1 MFDYLQQFNK
11 LPKELREK
19 VSSPAAMEILS
30 SLESKYSV
38 SLAMLVMQVM
48 IKQILVKDLTS
59 HFISEFGLTPEK
71 ARALSAELQERLLFS
86 ASTYLGIKP
95 ASMLS
100 AEDKELEVLMKENG
114 IVLPSQDLVSRCRQ
128 ILLTYRKG
136 VRTKID
142 ARSALERPVEI
153 GGLSLDSSAA
163 DRLLRALDQPNVV
176 TPTPTPTPAPAPA
189 PTPTPAPAP
198 ASTVPSAINDLINK
212 NEASNTYD
220 FKSALAKGEIKPPA
234 ALADKFKQS
243 VNKLDTSHEIAAPTP
258 EFTIAAPEEVKQLM
272 RPSMPYAPKAP
283 AVKDEKAVASPTPV
297 VPVAAVAPAA
307 SATPVAPEAPKPT
320 PVAPVA
326 PTPAEPIA
334 PVPATPKSVVPPT
347 TPAPIAPAPVR
358 INRPAAAAKA
368 GMWSKLFK
376 GAPAPASPELAL
388 HATRHL
394 EEAVRAASVQNNV
407 RVRPAASSE
416 HRPKMDDVKLKP
428 KVMGPLEELRYLDL
442 VNFRRL
448 GASPK
453 EITTK
458 IVTKIR
464 LLEKD
469 GYDRMVEGVKAW
481 RQSPVNRLYVRIMQ
495 EAVVKGVPAREAVAS
510 RVEEKKE
517 VLSMDEI
524 EAIVAMNN
532 SLMF

>member
-30 SLESKYSV
+30 SLEGKYGV

-59 HFISEFGLTPEK
+59 HFVSEFGLPQDK
-71 ARALSAELQERLLFS
+71 ARSLSSELQERLLFS
-86 ASTYLGIKP
+86 VSTYLGVRP
-95 ASMLS
+95 GPMLS
-100 AEDKELEVLMKENG
+100 PEDKELEVLMKENG
-114 IVLPSQDLVSRCRQ
+114 IVLPSQDLISRCRQ

-142 ARSALERPVEI
+142 ARSALERPVEQ
-153 GGLSLDSSAA
+153 GGLSLEPSAA
-163 DRLLRALDQPNVV
+163 DRLLRALDRPNTATASAPVV
-176 TPTPTPTPAPAPA
+176 TPTPIPTPAP
-189 PTPTPAPAP
+189 THTPAPA
-198 ASTVPSAINDLINK
+198 AVPSAINDLINK
-212 NEASNTYD
+212 SEASNAYD

-234 ALADKFKQS
+234 VLADKFKQS
-243 VNKLDTSHEIAAPTP
+243 VNKLDTTHEIAAPTS
-258 EFTIAAPEEVKQLM
+258 EFAIVAPEEVKQLM
-272 RPSMPYAPKAP
+272 RPSMPYATKATVATEKAETKPATPATPSTPAKQPPIITPNPAPAAP
-283 AVKDEKAVASPTPV
+283 AVEAE
-297 VPVAAVAPAA
+297 
-307 SATPVAPEAPKPT
+307 SATAPKP
-320 PVAPVA
+320 VAV
-326 PTPAEPIA
+326 
-334 PVPATPKSVVPPT
+334 PVPETKTEKRPE
-347 TPAPIAPAPVR
+347 APAPVR

-376 GAPAPASPELAL
+376 GTPTPSSPEVAL
-388 HATRHL
+388 SATKHL
-394 EEAVRAASVQNNV
+394 EEAVRAASIQNNNK
-407 RVRPAASSE
+407 VRPAASSE
-416 HRPKMDDVKLKP
+416 HRPKIEDVKLKP

-448 GASPK
+448 GTNPK
-453 EITTK
+453 EITAKIATK
-458 IVTKIR
+458 IK

-481 RQSPVNRLYVRIMQ
+481 RQSPVNRLYVRIAH
-495 EAVVKGVPAREAVAS
+495 EAVVTGVPLREAVAN
-510 RVEEKKE
+510 REAEKKE

>member
-59 HFISEFGLTPEK
+59 HFISEFGLAPEK
-71 ARALSAELQERLLFS
+71 ARALSTELQERLLFS
-86 ASTYLGIKP
+86 VSTYLGIKP

-114 IVLPSQDLVSRCRQ
+114 IVLPSQDLITRCRQ

-142 ARSALERPVEI
+142 ARAALERPVEI
-153 GGLSLDSSAA
+153 GGLSLDASAA
-163 DRLLRALDQPNVV
+163 DRLLRALDRPNV
-176 TPTPTPTPAPAPA
+176 AA
-189 PTPTPAPAP
+189 PAPAP
-198 ASTVPSAINDLINK
+198 ASAVPSAINDLINK
-212 NEASNTYD
+212 NEASNAYD

-243 VNKLDTSHEIAAPTP
+243 VDKLDTAHEIAAPAP
-258 EFTIAAPEEVKQLM
+258 EFTIAPPEEVKQLM
-272 RPSMPYAPKAP
+272 RPAMPYAPKVP
-283 AVKDEKAVASPTPV
+283 TVKDEKTVVASAPV
-297 VPVAAVAPAA
+297 IPVAPV
-307 SATPVAPEAPKPT
+307 TPVAPVAPKPT
-320 PVAPVA
+320 PVAPA
-326 PTPAEPIA
+326 TSTPVE
-334 PVPATPKSVVPPT
+334 
-347 TPAPIAPAPVR
+347 PIAPAPVAPKPVASPATPKPVAQPATSAPAR
-358 INRPAAAAKA
+358 INRPAAAVKA

-376 GAPAPASPELAL
+376 GAPTPTSPEVAL
-388 HATRHL
+388 SATKHL
-394 EEAVRAASVQNNV
+394 EEAVRAASVQNNL

-453 EITTK
+453 EITSK

-495 EAVVKGVPAREAVAS
+495 EAVVKGVPVREAVATREAES
-510 RVEEKKE
+510 KE